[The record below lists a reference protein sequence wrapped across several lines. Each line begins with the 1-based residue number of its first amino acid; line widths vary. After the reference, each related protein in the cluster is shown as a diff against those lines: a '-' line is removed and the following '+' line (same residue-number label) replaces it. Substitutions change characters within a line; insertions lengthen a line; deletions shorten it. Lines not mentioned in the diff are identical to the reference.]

1 MMDTLMTVLFYAIL
15 ACFAVTILAW
25 CVSEWM
31 KKWQAGVLVG
41 AASALGVLLLL
52 VQLVVLFV
60 RGEGMTSAGLY
71 SICGF
76 VLALSTCY
84 MHFRLMGTGVA
95 PLAAIFILA
104 LESGTRFAPTLDA
117 LLPVVAK
124 FDAPWVQQ
132 ACVLAA
138 VGIGLAISYGLLAG
152 ISARRQRNLEEETN
166 ELDKYVS
173 NSMPKMVSHFGWWA
187 IVALSFALGAY
198 MLWCQ
203 TLYGVFW
210 IWQPLMAV
218 LAAVWLLLFLG
229 KDVLK
234 IR

>member
-1 MMDTLMTVLFYAIL
+1 MMETLMTVLYYAIF

-52 VQLVVLFV
+52 VQLVILFV
-60 RGEGMTSAGLY
+60 RGEGMTTAGLFTV
-71 SICGF
+71 CGF

-95 PLAAIFILA
+95 AFAAIIVLA
-104 LESGTRFAPTLDA
+104 LESATRFAPNLDV
-117 LLPVVAK
+117 LLPMVAQ
-124 FDAPWVQQ
+124 FDAPWMQQ
-132 ACVLAA
+132 ACVLTA
-138 VGIGLAISYGLLAG
+138 VGMGLALAYGALAL
-152 ISARRQRNLEEETN
+152 ISAKRHHNLEEETN
-166 ELDKYVS
+166 ELDKYVTE
-173 NSMPKMVSHFGWWA
+173 SMPKMVSHFGWWA
-187 IVALSFALGAY
+187 IVALSFAIGAY

-210 IWQPLMAV
+210 IWQPLVAV
-218 LAAVWLLLFLG
+218 LAGVWLLVFLG